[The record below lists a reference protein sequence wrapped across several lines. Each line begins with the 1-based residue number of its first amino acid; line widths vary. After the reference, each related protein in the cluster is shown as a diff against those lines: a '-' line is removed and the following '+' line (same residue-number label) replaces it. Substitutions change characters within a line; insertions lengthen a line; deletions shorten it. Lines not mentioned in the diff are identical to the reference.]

1 MTTLK
6 KSRHK
11 KAGIDLERA
20 EPNAS
25 VERGDPASDN
35 FDPRSYLFFMV
46 AQVNHAYAER
56 ISAAQRSSGADRSR
70 WRVMMALRWK
80 PGASLKDLAE
90 LTNMQQST
98 ISKVVD
104 KLRREGW
111 IYSELG
117 VSDTR
122 FTHVFLTESGAS
134 VVDRLIRT
142 ASRTY
147 RAALDGI
154 DPQHVEITLG
164 LLARILD
171 NLHDR

>member
-1 MTTLK
+1 MEKTL
-6 KSRHK
+6 
-11 KAGIDLERA
+11 
-20 EPNAS
+20 PNACI
-25 VERGDPASDN
+25 ERGDPASDT
-35 FDPRSYLFFMV
+35 FDPQAYLFFMV
-46 AQVNHAYAER
+46 AQVNHWYSER

-80 PGASLKDLAE
+80 PGASLKELTE

-104 KLRREGW
+104 KLRRDGW
-111 IYSELG
+111 VYSELG
-117 VSDTR
+117 VSDSR
-122 FTHVFLTESGAS
+122 FTHVFLTESGAN

-154 DPQHVEITLG
+154 DPQHVEVTLG
-164 LLARILD
+164 LLARVLD
-171 NLHDR
+171 NLRDR